1 MKGAMMGTM
10 IGNLLTVM
18 QKELREYF
26 APGGSRR
33 SGLLGILLI
42 FAIFGVFIPL
52 ETGRGWVT
60 SPFTIAFYGVYLPL
74 SLVTNVIAD
83 AIAGERERH
92 TLETL
97 LASRLSDRTILLG
110 KLFAAVVYTWVLA
123 MCTALV
129 GMVVA
134 NLKGS
139 GAFVTYP
146 APLALAI
153 VVAALLVALLY
164 AGIGVQ
170 ISLGAGTVRQ
180 AQQTLGVLFIVVF
193 LVPFLIY
200 TILSP
205 AQKQQFLQW
214 LVSANWAQVG
224 LLIGA
229 AVLVVDVLL
238 VALALARFQRGR
250 LILS

>member
-1 MKGAMMGTM
+1 MGD
-10 IGNLLTVM
+10 LLTVM

-33 SGLLGILLI
+33 GGLLGILLI
-42 FAIFGVFIPL
+42 VAVFGVFIPL

-60 SPFTIAFYGVYLPL
+60 SPFTVAFYGIYLPL

-110 KLFAAVVYTWVLA
+110 KLFAAVAYTWVLTVG
-123 MCTALV
+123 TALV

-134 NLKGS
+134 NRKGS
-139 GAFVTYP
+139 GPFVTYP

-153 VVAALLVALLY
+153 AVAAFLVALLY

-170 ISLGAGTVRQ
+170 ISLRASTVRQ
-180 AQQTLGVLFIVVF
+180 AQQTLGLFF
-193 LVPFLIY
+193 LLIFLLPFLIY
-200 TILSP
+200 TVLSA

-214 LVSANWAQVG
+214 LTSANWTQVG
-224 LLIGA
+224 ILIGA

-238 VALALARFQRGR
+238 VALALARFRR
-250 LILS
+250 AHLILS